1 MLEALIEAFDAAT
14 NVKTATFDNET
25 KEWTI
30 TYKNGYKPDVVNSL
44 DLLNF
49 LENG

>member
-1 MLEALIEAFDAAT
+1 MLEELIEALEAAY
-14 NVKTATFDNET
+14 NVKTASYNTET

-30 TYKNGYKPDVVNSL
+30 TYKNGYKPDTVASE
-44 DLLNF
+44 DLLSF